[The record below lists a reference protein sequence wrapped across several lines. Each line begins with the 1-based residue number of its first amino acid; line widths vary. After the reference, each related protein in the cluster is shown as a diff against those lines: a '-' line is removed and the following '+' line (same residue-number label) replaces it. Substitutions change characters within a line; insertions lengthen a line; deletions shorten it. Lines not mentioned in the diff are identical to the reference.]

1 MPACICFEEGGGR
14 GLPKV
19 HTPPS
24 LRERERERERE
35 SLNAHAQQ
43 MTHNSGSP
51 ILLDKKT
58 KGNGKG
64 LANVHMRRERKERNK
79 RE

>member
-1 MPACICFEEGGGR
+1 MPACICFEEGGGE
-14 GLPKV
+14 GGCPKYIPLP
-19 HTPPS
+19 P
-24 LRERERERERE
+24 RERERERERE

-64 LANVHMRRERKERNK
+64 LANVHMCRERKERNK